1 MEIEEIIQ
9 HDSNVPAVL
18 KMLKSG
24 TIDEDILRSM
34 VPQPERLDET
44 LRNLQEAGYIVPMTM
59 TIAEDEME
67 D

>member
-1 MEIEEIIQ
+1 MEEIIHQ
-9 HDSNVPAVL
+9 DPNVPAVL

-24 TIDEDILRSM
+24 TIYEDILRSM

-44 LRNLQEAGYIVPMTM
+44 LRNLQEAGYIAPMTM
-59 TIAEDEME
+59 TIAEDETE

>member
-9 HDSNVPAVL
+9 HDPNVSAVL

-24 TIDEDILRSM
+24 TIDEDILKSM

-59 TIAEDEME
+59 TIAEDETE

>member
-9 HDSNVPAVL
+9 HDPNVPAVL

-24 TIDEDILRSM
+24 TIDEDILKSM

>member
-1 MEIEEIIQ
+1 M
-9 HDSNVPAVL
+9 PAVL

-59 TIAEDEME
+59 TIAEDETE